1 MYSNNSKFIF
11 ADRLY
16 DGPCNF
22 NCYDIYK
29 NVSQLFSGKND
40 VYFLLIMYM
49 LILFT
54 VFSVVLTN
62 MNVDDGLT
70 DDNVNVNDL
79 HIIVK

>member
-1 MYSNNSKFIF
+1 
-11 ADRLY
+11 
-16 DGPCNF
+16 
-22 NCYDIYK
+22 
-29 NVSQLFSGKND
+29 
-40 VYFLLIMYM
+40 M